1 MKAVVIFESRTGNT
15 QRAAEMIGGQ
25 LRRAGYDVAVRPVHG
40 LKLSEIAEADL
51 LAVGTWV
58 DGLVLFGHRP
68 GGTAKLMTLP
78 SLHHKPVAA
87 FATYKWY
94 PGNCIDQIADLL
106 AYKGAEVIHR
116 RAFNKTQLDVLV
128 PAFVNDVLAA
138 VGALEMVEA
147 PTG

>member
-15 QRAAEMIGGQ
+15 QRAAEMIGGELHQ
-25 LRRAGYDVAVRPVHG
+25 AGYEVSVRPVHG
-40 LKLSEIAEADL
+40 IKLTEIAEADL

-106 AYKGAEVIHR
+106 AYKGADVIHQ
-116 RAFNKTQLDVLV
+116 RAFNKTQLDTLV
-128 PAFVNDVLAA
+128 PEFVNSVLAA
-138 VGALEMVEA
+138 VGTPEMSETPA
-147 PTG
+147 

>member
-15 QRAAEMIGGQ
+15 QRAAEMIGGE
-25 LRRAGYDVAVRPVHG
+25 LRRAGYDVSVRPVHG
-40 LKLSEIAEADL
+40 LKLTEVAEADL

-106 AYKGAEVIHR
+106 AYKGADVIHR
-116 RAFNKTQLDVLV
+116 QAFNKKQLDILV
-128 PAFVNDVLAA
+128 TEFVDNVLAA
-138 VGALEMVEA
+138 MATPEKSETSA
-147 PTG
+147 

>member
-15 QRAAEMIGGQ
+15 QRAAEMIGGE
-25 LRRAGYDVAVRPVHG
+25 LRSAGYEVSVRPVHG
-40 LKLSEIAEADL
+40 LKLKEISEADL

-106 AYKGAEVIHR
+106 AFKGADVIHR
-116 RAFNKTQLDVLV
+116 QAFNKAQLDVLV
-128 PAFVNDVLAA
+128 PEFVDDVLAA
-138 VGALEMVEA
+138 VGAPKTSEA
-147 PTG
+147 PA

>member
-15 QRAAEMIGGQ
+15 QRAAEMIGGELQ
-25 LRRAGYDVAVRPVHG
+25 SAGYEVAVRPVHG
-40 LKLSEIAEADL
+40 LKLTEIAEADL

-106 AYKGAEVIHR
+106 AYKGADVIHQ
-116 RAFNKTQLDVLV
+116 RAFNKAQLDVLV
-128 PAFVNDVLAA
+128 PEFVDDMLAA
-138 VGALEMVEA
+138 VGDPQMSEA
-147 PTG
+147 SA

>member
-15 QRAAEMIGGQ
+15 QRAAEMIGGE
-25 LRRAGYDVAVRPVHG
+25 LRQAGYEVAVRPVQG
-40 LKLSEIAEADL
+40 IKLTEIAEADL

-87 FATYKWY
+87 FATFKWY

-106 AYKGAEVIHR
+106 AYKGADVIHR
-116 RAFNKTQLDVLV
+116 QAFNKQQLDVMV
-128 PAFVNDVLAA
+128 PEFVDNVLAA
-138 VGALEMVEA
+138 VSPTEMSETSA
-147 PTG
+147 

>member
-15 QRAAEMIGGQ
+15 QRAAEMIGGE
-25 LRRAGYDVAVRPVHG
+25 LRQAGYEVSVRPVHG
-40 LKLSEIAEADL
+40 IKLTEIAEADL

-106 AYKGAEVIHR
+106 AYKGADVIHR
-116 RAFNKTQLDVLV
+116 RAFNKAQLDVLV
-128 PAFVNDVLAA
+128 PEFVDQVLAE
-138 VGALEMVEA
+138 VGAAEPA
-147 PTG
+147 GATA

>member
-15 QRAAEMIGGQ
+15 QRAAEMIGGE
-25 LRRAGYDVAVRPVHG
+25 LRQAGYEVTVRPVQG
-40 LKLSEIAEADL
+40 IKLTEIAEADL

-106 AYKGAEVIHR
+106 AYKGADVIYR
-116 RAFNKTQLDVLV
+116 QAFNKAQLDTLV
-128 PAFVNDVLAA
+128 PKFVHSVLAA
-138 VGALEMVEA
+138 VGTPEMSETPA
-147 PTG
+147 

>member
-15 QRAAEMIGGQ
+15 QRAAEMIGGE
-25 LRRAGYDVAVRPVHG
+25 LRSAGYEVSVRPVHG
-40 LKLSEIAEADL
+40 IKLTEIAEADL

-78 SLHHKPVAA
+78 SLHHKAVAA

-106 AYKGAEVIHR
+106 AYKGADVIHQ
-116 RAFNKTQLDVLV
+116 RAFNKAQLDVLV
-128 PAFVNDVLAA
+128 PEFVHSVLAA
-138 VGALEMVEA
+138 VGAAEPA
-147 PTG
+147 GARA

>member
-15 QRAAEMIGGQ
+15 QRAAEMIGGE
-25 LRRAGYDVAVRPVHG
+25 LRQAGYEVAVRPVHG
-40 LKLSEIAEADL
+40 LKLTEIAEADL

-116 RAFNKTQLDVLV
+116 QAFNKTQLDVLV
-128 PAFVNDVLAA
+128 PEFVDNVLAA
-138 VGALEMVEA
+138 VGAEEPA
-147 PTG
+147 GATA

>member
-1 MKAVVIFESRTGNT
+1 MRAVVIFESRTGNT
-15 QRAAEMIGGQ
+15 RRAAEMIGGE
-25 LRRAGYDVAVRPVHG
+25 LRQAGYEASVRPVHG
-40 LKLSEIAEADL
+40 LKLNEISEADL

-78 SLHHKPVAA
+78 SLHHKQVAA

-116 RAFNKTQLDVLV
+116 QAFNKAQLDVLV
-128 PAFVNDVLAA
+128 PEFVDEVLAA
-138 VGALEMVEA
+138 VAAPDMSEA
-147 PTG
+147 AT

>member
-15 QRAAEMIGGQ
+15 QRAAEMIGGELQ
-25 LRRAGYDVAVRPVHG
+25 GAGAEVAVRPVGG
-40 LKLSEIAEADL
+40 LKLTEIAEADL

-94 PGNCIDQIADLL
+94 PGNCIDQLADLL
-106 AYKGAEVIHR
+106 AYKGADVVHR
-116 RAFNKTQLDVLV
+116 QAFNKKHLDILV
-128 PAFVNDVLAA
+128 PEFTARVLAA
-138 VGALEMVEA
+138 VGAPNPSGA
-147 PTG
+147 PA

>member
-15 QRAAEMIGGQ
+15 QRAAEMIGGE
-25 LRRAGYDVAVRPVHG
+25 LRRAGYDVSVRPVHG
-40 LKLSEIAEADL
+40 LKLTEIAEADL

-106 AYKGAEVIHR
+106 AYKGANVVHR
-116 RAFNKTQLDVLV
+116 QAFNKQQLDVLV
-128 PAFVNDVLAA
+128 PEFVDNVLTAMDA
-138 VGALEMVEA
+138 PEMSEA
-147 PTG
+147 PA

>member
-15 QRAAEMIGGQ
+15 RRAAEMIGGE
-25 LRRAGYDVAVRPVHG
+25 LRQAGYEVAVRPVHG

-116 RAFNKTQLDVLV
+116 QAFNKKELDVLV
-128 PAFVNDVLAA
+128 PEFVDSVLAA
-138 VGALEMVEA
+138 VGATEMSEA
-147 PTG
+147 PA

>member
-15 QRAAEMIGGQ
+15 QRAAEMIGGE
-25 LRRAGYDVAVRPVHG
+25 LRQAGYDVAVRPVHG
-40 LKLSEIAEADL
+40 LKLTEIAEADL

-106 AYKGAEVIHR
+106 AYKGAEVVHR
-116 RAFNKTQLDVLV
+116 QAFNKAQLDVLV
-128 PAFVNDVLAA
+128 PEFVDDVLAA
-138 VGALEMVEA
+138 VGAAEMSETSA
-147 PTG
+147 

>member
-15 QRAAEMIGGQ
+15 RRAAEMIGGE
-25 LRRAGYDVAVRPVHG
+25 LRSAGNDVAVRPVHG

-78 SLHHKPVAA
+78 SLHHKQVAA

-116 RAFNKTQLDVLV
+116 QAFKKTQLDVLV
-128 PAFVNDVLAA
+128 PEFVDRVLAA
-138 VGALEMVEA
+138 VGAPEMSEA
-147 PTG
+147 TA

>member
-15 QRAAEMIGGQ
+15 QRAAEMIGGE
-25 LRRAGYDVAVRPVHG
+25 LRSAGYDVAVRPVHG
-40 LKLSEIAEADL
+40 LKLTEIAEADL

-106 AYKGAEVIHR
+106 AYKGADVIHR
-116 RAFNKTQLDVLV
+116 RAFNKAQLDVMV
-128 PAFVNDVLAA
+128 PEFVDSVLAA
-138 VGALEMVEA
+138 VGAPDMSEA
-147 PTG
+147 TA

>member
-1 MKAVVIFESRTGNT
+1 MRAVVVFESRTGNT
-15 QRAAEMIGGQ
+15 RRAAEMIGGE
-25 LRRAGYDVAVRPVHG
+25 LNRTGAEVSVRPVHG
-40 LKLSEIAEADL
+40 LRLSEVAEADL

-106 AYKGAEVIHR
+106 AYKGADVIHR
-116 RAFNKTQLDVLV
+116 RAFDKSHLDTLV
-128 PAFVNDVLAA
+128 PRFVDATMAA
-138 VGALEMVEA
+138 MGTARTPE
-147 PTG
+147 PST

>member
-15 QRAAEMIGGQ
+15 QRAAEMIGGE
-25 LRRAGYDVAVRPVHG
+25 LRSAGYEVSVRPVHG
-40 LKLSEIAEADL
+40 LKLTEIAEADL
-51 LAVGTWV
+51 LLVGTWV

-106 AYKGAEVIHR
+106 AFKGAEVIHR
-116 RAFNKTQLDVLV
+116 QAFNKAQLDVLV
-128 PAFVNDVLAA
+128 PEFVDDVLAA
-138 VGALEMVEA
+138 VGAPKTSEA
-147 PTG
+147 PA

>member
-15 QRAAEMIGGQ
+15 QRAAEMIGGE
-25 LRRAGYDVAVRPVHG
+25 LRQAGYEVSVRPAHG
-40 LKLSEIAEADL
+40 IKLTEIAEADL

-106 AYKGAEVIHR
+106 AYKGADVIHH
-116 RAFNKTQLDVLV
+116 RAFNKAQLDVLV
-128 PAFVNDVLAA
+128 PEFVDRVLAA
-138 VGALEMVEA
+138 VGAAEPA
-147 PTG
+147 GATA

>member
-15 QRAAEMIGGQ
+15 QRAAEMIGGELQ
-25 LRRAGYDVAVRPVHG
+25 SAGYEVAVRPVHG
-40 LKLSEIAEADL
+40 IKLTEIAEADL

-106 AYKGAEVIHR
+106 AYKGADVIHQ
-116 RAFNKTQLDVLV
+116 RAFNKAQLDVLI
-128 PAFVNDVLAA
+128 PEFIEDVLAA
-138 VGALEMVEA
+138 VGAAE
-147 PTG
+147 PTGAPA